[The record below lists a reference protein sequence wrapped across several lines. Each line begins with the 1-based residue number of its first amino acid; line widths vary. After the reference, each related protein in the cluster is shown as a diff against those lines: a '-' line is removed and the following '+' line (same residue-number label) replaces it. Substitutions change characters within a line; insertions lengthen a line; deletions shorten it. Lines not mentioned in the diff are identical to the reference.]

1 MAECIKG
8 TYNSTPPTVASG
20 EDSNIQID
28 TVGNLKATIATKV
41 STPTDAPVQAYPA
54 PSTMT
59 RITTATT
66 TVVSATGTRGWYRLK
81 VQNGTMGA
89 TTVYDNGAAS
99 GTVHFTGTPAAK
111 DIIFGEW
118 TRFETGLCIVT
129 AAATELFVETIVL

>member
-1 MAECIKG
+1 MSGIRLPDGNTSPYQKADE
-8 TYNSTPPTVASG
+8 NSNTSV
-20 EDSNIQID
+20 
-28 TVGNLKATIATKV
+28 TIATKV
-41 STPTDAPVQAYPA
+41 STPVDAPVQSYPA

-66 TVVSATGTRGWYRLK
+66 TVVSATGTQGWYRLK

-89 TTVYDNGAAS
+89 VTVYDNGAAS

-129 AAATELFVETIVL
+129 AAATELFVETIIVL